1 LIESLQDSEEMKQV
15 GTNIGYSLKYGKDK
29 DGNPDNRNNGN
40 LGLSYG
46 ERKKLWVKEQSGII
60 GRESVKVKVGGKL
73 SLIGSIIAN

>member
-1 LIESLQDSEEMKQV
+1 MKQI

-46 ERKKLWVKEQSGII
+46 EKKKLWVKEQSGII
-60 GRESVKVKVGGKL
+60 GTESVKVKVGG
-73 SLIGSIIAN
+73 NYH